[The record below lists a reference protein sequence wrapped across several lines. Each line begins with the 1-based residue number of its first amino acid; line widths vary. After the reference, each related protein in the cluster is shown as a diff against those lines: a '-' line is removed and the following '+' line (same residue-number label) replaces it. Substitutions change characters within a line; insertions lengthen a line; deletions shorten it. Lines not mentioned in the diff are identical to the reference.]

1 MTGKVN
7 RFTISSG
14 KQNTAVSQL
23 NANKPTNPDG
33 NTTKQASQ
41 NTALDLVFVIDSTG
55 SMSGKI
61 NALMSMCEQFV
72 DDLTKSKISYRAAVV
87 AFGDLT
93 VSGDKISATPFTANV
108 QTIKSLLQRLPKNS
122 GGSNEGESCFEA
134 IQAALRLPFQ
144 EKCIK
149 VIVLMT
155 DEPAL
160 LHSLSAQQIQG
171 KLIADGCMLF
181 AFATGEQY
189 YKSFARATGGS
200 WWDIESATSL
210 DSVLAVLKKLAMS
223 VTTTVTNVAKL
234 ADGDVKKYLQ
244 LTK

>member
-1 MTGKVN
+1 MTDKLN

-14 KQNTAVSQL
+14 KHNTVSSQL
-23 NANKPTNPDG
+23 NANKSSNSDG
-33 NTTKQASQ
+33 NTSKHAAP

-108 QTIKSLLQRLPKNS
+108 QTIKSLLQRLPQNS
-122 GGSNEGESCFEA
+122 GGANEGESCFEA
-134 IQAALRLPFQ
+134 IQAALKLPFQ
-144 EKCIK
+144 DKCMK
-149 VIVLMT
+149 VVVLMT

-160 LHSLSAQQIQG
+160 QHNVAPQQIQG
-171 KLIADGCMLF
+171 KLVSDGCMLF

-189 YKSFARATGGS
+189 YKSFARVTGGS
-200 WWDIESATSL
+200 WWDIESTTSL
-210 DSVLAVLKKLAMS
+210 DSVLAVLKKLAAS
-223 VTTTVTNVAKL
+223 VTSTVTNVARL
-234 ADGDVKKYLQ
+234 AGGDVKKYLQ